1 MNEFLHWLQT
11 RMPMPTWFG
20 WFHIM
25 WIIFTIAACTLIF
38 IFRKRI
44 SKKGINITLLCL
56 GIVCIVLEIY
66 KQVVYAFHYND
77 GGNTC
82 TWDYEWYSFP
92 FQFCSTPMYL
102 MVLAAILRKGKVYDS
117 LLAYLATYALFA
129 GLVVMIYTGD
139 VFSKIIGINIQTMV
153 VHCGM
158 FVVGFMLLVTRSVK
172 ISYMTVLKA
181 TTVFVSMLLI
191 ALLMNITWHYCSNI
205 DEEFNMFFISPY
217 YPCSLAVLNVIYNAC
232 PYPVFLIIYILGFM
246 LAAAVMM
253 TIAIICD
260 HVAKDIRRRKMLPD
274 ELQAEK
280 ILSIIKKDL

>member
-66 KQVVYAFHYND
+66 KQVVYAFNYND

-139 VFSKIIGINIQTMV
+139 VFSKIIGIN
-153 VHCGM
+153 M
-158 FVVGFMLLVTRSVK
+158 FQCFWSPFWWTSLGIIAAILMKNLICFSSHHIILVRSQ
-172 ISYMTVLKA
+172 
-181 TTVFVSMLLI
+181 F
-191 ALLMNITWHYCSNI
+191 
-205 DEEFNMFFISPY
+205 
-217 YPCSLAVLNVIYNAC
+217 
-232 PYPVFLIIYILGFM
+232 
-246 LAAAVMM
+246 
-253 TIAIICD
+253 
-260 HVAKDIRRRKMLPD
+260 
-274 ELQAEK
+274 
-280 ILSIIKKDL
+280 